1 MDNNNNHIKQN
12 PRRRFFNFINNGNQT
27 GSRIFKFFK
36 IPLIIIVLLFA
47 ANIVINMFF
56 FTVNEYNQAIVTR
69 FGEMREVILAKRDSS
84 IEQMI
89 KSDSR
94 FKNINIKYGKGL
106 FTKVPFIDSVEYYD
120 SRLLTYDTD
129 PREVTSVDK
138 KKLIVD
144 NNGQWKIVNPLLFR
158 VTMGNIRNANTRLDD
173 IIYSRLNERIG
184 RTEASVLISNKKV
197 VESMLAELNDVV
209 NEDVKGFGI
218 QIVDNQIRK
227 TDLPAQNT
235 ENIYNRMK
243 TEREQKA
250 KQYRSEGKE
259 EAQNIISNADK
270 EALIL
275 EAQAYKTALTIRGEG
290 DAEAI
295 RIYNEAY
302 NKDPEFYEFYRT
314 LQTYDNTLKGKT
326 KIVIDAN
333 SVFAKYLF
341 GPGQ

>member
-1 MDNNNNHIKQN
+1 MDNNQIKQK
-12 PRRRFFNFINNGNQT
+12 PRRFFNFLNVGNT
-27 GSRIFKFFK
+27 AGPRIFKFFK
-36 IPLIIIVLLFA
+36 IPLIIIVLLFV
-47 ANIVINMFF
+47 ANIIANMFF

-69 FGEMREVILAKRDSS
+69 FGEMREVILAKRDDTV
-84 IEQMI
+84 EQMI
-89 KSDSR
+89 KNDTR
-94 FKNINIKYGKGL
+94 FRNINIKYGKGL
-106 FTKVPFIDSVEYYD
+106 FTKMPFIDSVEYYD

-129 PREVTSVDK
+129 AREVTTIDK

-158 VTMGNIRNANTRLDD
+158 VTMGNVRNANTRLDD

-218 QIVDNQIRK
+218 RIVDNQIRK

-250 KQYRSEGKE
+250 KQFRSEGKE

-314 LQTYDNTLKGKT
+314 LQTYENTLKGKT
-326 KIVIDAN
+326 KLVIDAK
-333 SVFAKYLF
+333 SPFAKYLF
-341 GPGQ
+341 GPGN